1 MSYELLAS
9 RIGGRLWAALR
20 EDGRTVELHAAPEG
34 ADEPRVERIVKARIT
49 GEARQVGALFA
60 DVGGPSAALVDAKD
74 LPQAR
79 PRLGSELVVQIRR
92 EGREGRGPRASA
104 RPSLAG
110 RRLVLLPDIERRA
123 VSRRIEG
130 DAERERLGRVISALP
145 ATGGGWIARA
155 AAAGAAERVLREEAQ
170 RLQAQWSAARER
182 AGRRA
187 APTIVVEEPGLL
199 EQVLR
204 DAPPEGFSRIVVD
217 DERDRHA
224 AQDWLRSHEPARLA
238 SLAFH
243 AGRTPLFEA
252 SGVDVDIERAL
263 ARRVELPSGGHLVIE
278 ETEALVAV
286 DVNTGAARGVRDDPQ
301 ETYLSTNREAVR
313 EIALQLRLRGLGG
326 IVVVDLID
334 LRGTT
339 SRDVVIAELREAL
352 RTDPAR
358 TRIAEV
364 DSMGLLALVRETTR
378 PGIASRVTLPCAAC
392 RGSGKV
398 RGQVR
403 ER

>member
-9 RIGGRLWAALR
+9 RIAGRLWAALR
-20 EDGRTVELHAAPEG
+20 EHGRTVELHAAPEG
-34 ADEPRVERIVKARIT
+34 RDEPRVERIVKARIT
-49 GEARQVGALFA
+49 GEARQVGAVFA

-74 LPQAR
+74 LPRIR
-79 PRLGSELVVQIRR
+79 PRIGSEIVVQIRR

-110 RRLVLLPDIERRA
+110 RRLVLLPEVERRA
-123 VSRRIEG
+123 VSRRIE
-130 DAERERLGRVISALP
+130 DEVERERLGRLIAELVE
-145 ATGGGWIARA
+145 GGGWIARA
-155 AAAGAAERVLREEAQ
+155 AAAGAAERVLREEAE
-170 RLQAQWSAARER
+170 RLQARWSAAQER

-187 APTIVVEEPGLL
+187 APAIVVEEPDLL

-224 AQDWLRSHEPARLA
+224 ALDWLRGHEPARLG
-238 SLAFH
+238 SLALH

-252 SGVDVDIERAL
+252 SGVDLDIERAL

-286 DVNTGAARGVRDDPQ
+286 DVNTGAARGVRDAPQ
-301 ETYLSTNREAVR
+301 ETYLSTNREAAR
-313 EIALQLRLRGLGG
+313 EIARQLRLRGLGG

-334 LRGTT
+334 LRGKT

-364 DSMGLLALVRETTR
+364 DSMGLVALVRETTR
-378 PGIASRVTLPCAAC
+378 PGIASRVTRPCAAC
-392 RGSGKV
+392 CGSGRL
-398 RGQVR
+398 RGPA